1 MPLSDKQLAIRK
13 LGITASEAPAVAGL
27 NPYVK
32 PIDVFAAKLDL
43 VDPFEGNKASRWGD
57 LLEKP
62 IALHYAA
69 QHAAEKIVVRHPRTI
84 AGSIDGTLVRDV
96 SPRFK
101 LIATPDRLVYHKR
114 IPWPFRN
121 LQIKTAGL
129 RQEDKWG
136 EPGTDQ
142 IPEHYLIQ
150 VAAEMAVVDVAET
163 DLVVLIGGQ
172 DDREYRV
179 PRDLELEGQL
189 LEICERF
196 WVDHIMTGVPP
207 PVDGSEQYSSY
218 LKQRFPR
225 DERPLLPETDEA
237 RRWYSELLTARDRE
251 DAAKA
256 RRAEAENAL
265 KAIIADAGGIEGLC
279 TWRQNKPSRVTD
291 WEAAWDEWFK
301 NADLTTLSH
310 AASIISKHTATKP
323 GARPFK
329 PIIPKEK

>member
-13 LGITASEAPAVAGL
+13 LGITASEAPAVVGL

-32 PIDVFAAKLDL
+32 PIDVFAQKLGL

-57 LLEKP
+57 LLEEP
-62 IALHYAA
+62 IAQYYAH

-84 AGSIDGTLVRDV
+84 PGSIDGTLVRNV
-96 SPRFK
+96 SPRFQ

-114 IPWPFRN
+114 LPRPFRN

-129 RQEDKWG
+129 RQEDNWG

-150 VAAEMAVVDVAET
+150 VAAEMAVVDVSET

-179 PRDLELEGQL
+179 PRDLELEGQI

-196 WVDHIMTGVPP
+196 WVDHIMTGIPP
-207 PVDGSEQYSSY
+207 PVDGSEQYADY
-218 LKQRFPR
+218 LKRRFPR
-225 DERPLLPETDEA
+225 DVRPMLPATEEA
-237 RRWYSELLTARDRE
+237 EYAAELLRN
-251 DAAKA
+251 AKV
-256 RRAEAENAL
+256 RLAEAEQSKALHENAL
-265 KAIIADAGGIEGLC
+265 KALIADAGGIEGIC
-279 TWRQNKPSRVTD
+279 TWRQNKDSIKVS
-291 WEAAWDEWFK
+291 WEAVAKHLLDERSGS
-301 NADLTTLSH
+301 DRQEIIERYTT
-310 AASIISKHTATKP
+310 TTP

-329 PIIPKEK
+329 FVTQKEK